1 MKYGQKL
8 TGVEE
13 LRTVIKRFHL
23 IGAPMPKIQNTIA
36 DIKAINPDHIVPMH
50 CSGWEA
56 IAIFEREMPQQFIIN
71 TAGAKYIFTA

>member
-13 LRTVIKRFHL
+13 LRAVIKGFHL
-23 IGAPMPKIQNTIA
+23 IGAPMPKSQNTIP
-36 DIKAINPDHIVPMH
+36 DIKAINPDYIVPMH

-56 IAIFEREMPQQFIIN
+56 ISTFAKEMPKQFFIN
-71 TAGAKYIFTA
+71 TAGTRYIFTV